1 MSDITI
7 NSNEGQ
13 DEKRK
18 TTPIEESSMVVESQ
32 KLGLPVTVLQ
42 IWQGHEESNFDLG
55 FWRPTY

>member
-13 DEKRK
+13 DKKRK
-18 TTPIEESSMVVESQ
+18 TTPIEESSIVAESR

-42 IWQGHEESNFDLG
+42 IWQGHEESNFDLR
-55 FWRPTY
+55 FWRPIY